1 MAFLVMTVQ
10 FNRIPASQAVQRQL
24 IDGSVQATEARLTN
38 LLSQHPEWNLD
49 VIDVTTDQT
58 ELIPMDDHD
67 RRREIERLERELDNP
82 TELERIIL
90 EKLTRR
96 GQ

>member
-1 MAFLVMTVQ
+1 MAFLILTVQ
-10 FNRIPASQAVQRQL
+10 FNKIPAAQSAQRAL
-24 IDGSVQATEARLTN
+24 IDASVKATETRLNT
-38 LLSQHPEWNLD
+38 LLGAHPEWGLN
-49 VIDVTTDQT
+49 VVDVTTDQT

-67 RRREIERLERELDNP
+67 RRKELERIERDLDNP
-82 TELERIIL
+82 TELERIIS